1 MSIARQQQIRNI
13 ITELYNYEFPFVPE
27 GEIIITESKETKN
40 EIIDYFV
47 KRLLFCDKIKPK
59 INSFNDIDIDIDDA
73 VKIQCSDSIRI
84 EIFKDIKKSIFYKE
98 IEEKYLY
105 EINK

>member
-1 MSIARQQQIRNI
+1 MSTARQQQIRNI
-13 ITELYNYEFPFVPE
+13 IIELYNNEFPHVPE
-27 GEIIITESKETKN
+27 GERFITESEETKN

-59 INSFNDIDIDIDDA
+59 INSFNDMDIDDA
-73 VKIQCSDSIRI
+73 VKIQCSDRIRI
-84 EIFKDIKKSIFYKE
+84 EIFKDIKKNAFYKE